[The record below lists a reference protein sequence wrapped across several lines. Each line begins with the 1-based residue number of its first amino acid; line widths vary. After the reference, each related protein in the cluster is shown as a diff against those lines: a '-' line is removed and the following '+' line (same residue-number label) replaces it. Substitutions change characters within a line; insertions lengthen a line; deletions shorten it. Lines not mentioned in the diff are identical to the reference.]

1 MKDKYFAS
9 VRMFVFVVSALGMIM
24 VVGGVVSDLS
34 KSGVTLSNKSSNPEV
49 KFSDFKEFKNYTAPV
64 AVKVSA
70 SELKKEQ
77 DRFHGAFLK
86 HSQSIFTDISKY
98 SLALSQDKLN
108 QDRFD
113 EYLFKLL
120 TQYDMDLRISYL
132 EQLSAASSALV
143 KYADE
148 VNSDRDKKIILWSEF
163 LDWFSNDF
171 NDQLETKDEE
181 VVAENIF
188 LSKEMIVI
196 FMLLVIILLL
206 ARFEVGSTTEE
217 AQETD
222 NDVSEEEVE
231 DKSEEELSSVS
242 EETEKIEEVK

>member
-1 MKDKYFAS
+1 MKEKYFAS
-9 VRMFVFVVSALGMIM
+9 VRMFVFIVSALGMIM

-34 KSGVTLSNKSSNPEV
+34 NSGATLSNKSNNPEV

-64 AVKVSA
+64 EVKMSA

-77 DRFHGAFLK
+77 DKFHGAFLK
-86 HSQSIFTDISKY
+86 HSQNAFTDISKY

-148 VNSDRDKKIILWSEF
+148 VNSDRDKKTILWSEF

-171 NDQLETKDEE
+171 NDQLQTEDEE
-181 VVAENIF
+181 VVDENIF
-188 LSKEMIVI
+188 LSKEMLVI

-206 ARFEVGSTTEE
+206 SRFEAQSAKEE
-217 AQETD
+217 IQETNSD
-222 NDVSEEEVE
+222 ASEEDVQDE
-231 DKSEEELSSVS
+231 SEEELSK
-242 EETEKIEEVK
+242 ETEKVEEVK